1 MLSMIPL
8 VKVIVMN
15 LGFVLRVLTII
26 RVQLHDLA
34 IGVLSRRI
42 GGSKTGLINAS
53 FVRKLSRQ
61 QGLR

>member
-8 VKVIVMN
+8 VKVTSEI
-15 LGFVLRVLTII
+15 FEI
-26 RVQLHDLA
+26 RPPSVDSEYFQLHDMA

-53 FVRKLSRQ
+53 FVRRSSER
-61 QGLR
+61 